1 MIDKVNAE
9 KKLEK
14 LGIST
19 IREFSQREVR
29 YIAEEVTE
37 LLVKAFPVLEEDYNN
52 LLIRMLNCKMYLA
65 NINEDKNISN
75 VNYIYENNAIYFA
88 ERIDLNNISDK
99 VVHECI
105 HYLQD
110 KKKKK
115 GKLKKMGLCS
125 FEELSSYGL
134 GINEAS
140 VQYISSKAVGNTET
154 RIKKDGILLKTVSP
168 NYYPFLTNL
177 IQQLVYVMGEDIIIR
192 GTINCDEK
200 FEEDF
205 LNTFEERASTIIKM
219 FDKILDLRNKRN
231 ESVSEEEKESV
242 NNDIVTI
249 YLEAQKTI
257 MTTYFDK
264 ICNRLTTIEEVD
276 FYIEKFLNYKPLL
289 GVVEETRFSLNDE
302 YEQYK
307 EQILEKFD
315 KRMLEISKENSKN
328 TLSIIYNNRL
338 FRFFKKILSYFST

>member
-1 MIDKVNAE
+1 
-9 KKLEK
+9 
-14 LGIST
+14 
-19 IREFSQREVR
+19 
-29 YIAEEVTE
+29 
-37 LLVKAFPVLEEDYNN
+37 
-52 LLIRMLNCKMYLA
+52 MYLA

-110 KKKKK
+110 VRNEK

>member
-1 MIDKVNAE
+1 M
-9 KKLEK
+9 L
-14 LGIST
+14 S
-19 IREFSQREVR
+19 
-29 YIAEEVTE
+29 
-37 LLVKAFPVLEEDYNN
+37 
-52 LLIRMLNCKMYLA
+52 LIHICKMYLA
-65 NINEDKNISN
+65 NINEDKNIAN

-110 KKKKK
+110 VRNEK

>member
-110 KKKKK
+110 VRNEK

>member
-1 MIDKVNAE
+1 MNAE

-37 LLVKAFPVLEEDYNN
+37 LLVKAFPILEDDYNN
-52 LLIRMLNCKMYLA
+52 LLIRLLNCKMYFA
-65 NINEDKNISN
+65 QINEEKSISN
-75 VNYIYENNAIYFA
+75 VNYVYENNSIYFD

-99 VVHECI
+99 IVHECI

-110 KKKKK
+110 VRNEK
-115 GKLKKMGLCS
+115 GKLKKIGLAE
-125 FEELSSYGL
+125 FEELSTYGL
-134 GINEAS
+134 GINEAA
-140 VQYISSKAVGNTET
+140 VQYIASKSVGNSLTVT
-154 RIKKDGILLKTVSP
+154 KRAGVILKTVSP

-177 IQQLVYVMGEDIIIR
+177 INQVVYVMGENIIVK

-205 LNTFEERASTIIKM
+205 LNTFEDKATTIIKM
-219 FDKILDLRNKRN
+219 FDKIIDLRNKRN
-231 ESVSEEEKESV
+231 GEYQEDSKELLD
-242 NNDIVTI
+242 NEIADI
-249 YLEAQKTI
+249 YLKLQNTI

-264 ICNRLTTIEEVD
+264 ICNRLTTISEVD

-289 GVVEETRFSLNDE
+289 GVAEETRFSLNDD

-307 EQILEKFD
+307 EYILEKFD
-315 KRMLEISKENSKN
+315 KRIMEISKESSKN
-328 TLSIIYNNRL
+328 TLSVIYNNRL
-338 FRFFKKILSYFST
+338 FRFFKKILSYFGA

>member
-1 MIDKVNAE
+1 
-9 KKLEK
+9 
-14 LGIST
+14 
-19 IREFSQREVR
+19 
-29 YIAEEVTE
+29 
-37 LLVKAFPVLEEDYNN
+37 
-52 LLIRMLNCKMYLA
+52 
-65 NINEDKNISN
+65 
-75 VNYIYENNAIYFA
+75 
-88 ERIDLNNISDK
+88 
-99 VVHECI
+99 
-105 HYLQD
+105 
-110 KKKKK
+110 
-115 GKLKKMGLCS
+115 
-125 FEELSSYGL
+125 
-134 GINEAS
+134 
-140 VQYISSKAVGNTET
+140 
-154 RIKKDGILLKTVSP
+154 
-168 NYYPFLTNL
+168 
-177 IQQLVYVMGEDIIIR
+177 MGEDIIIR